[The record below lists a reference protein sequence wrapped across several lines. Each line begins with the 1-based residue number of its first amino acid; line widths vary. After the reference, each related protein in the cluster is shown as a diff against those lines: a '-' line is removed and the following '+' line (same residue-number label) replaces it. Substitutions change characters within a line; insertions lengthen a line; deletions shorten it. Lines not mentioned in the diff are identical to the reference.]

1 MNENKEFL
9 PIENRV
15 EDDVSKADIVTEDLR
30 TEDLF
35 QEFVKIDKEIFP
47 GMEIEESE
55 LRETFESEG
64 IQVALRDSQ
73 GVLIGYLLS
82 VPYEQAITFL
92 LPDDPL
98 LSPKE
103 KTLYVE
109 SIGIL
114 PTHRSIKNVL
124 SIWNS
129 LRDEAV
135 KRGYNTINGHFRV
148 SQGLSRVVQ
157 RKLNGKYFRTI
168 ENWVGYREP
177 FDYLE
182 INLVDEK

>member
-9 PIENRV
+9 QTENKAEENVSRV
-15 EDDVSKADIVTEDLR
+15 DIVTEDLR

-64 IQVALRDSQ
+64 IQIVLRDSQ
-73 GVLIGYLLS
+73 GGLIGYLLS

-114 PTHRSIKNVL
+114 PAHRSIKNVFL
-124 SIWNS
+124 IWNN
-129 LRDEAV
+129 LRDEAI
-135 KRGYNTINGHFRV
+135 KRGYDTINGHFRV
-148 SQGLSRVVQ
+148 SQGLSGVVQ
-157 RKLNGKYFRTI
+157 KRLNGKYFRTI
-168 ENWVGYREP
+168 ENWVGYGEP